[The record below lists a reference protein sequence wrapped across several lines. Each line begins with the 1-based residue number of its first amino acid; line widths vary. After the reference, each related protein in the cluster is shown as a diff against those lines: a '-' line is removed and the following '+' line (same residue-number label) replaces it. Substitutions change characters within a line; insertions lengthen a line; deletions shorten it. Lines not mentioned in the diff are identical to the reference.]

1 MEQRRDREA
10 IWNLANLMR
19 AKKLPHPRR
28 FIMDTNYENK
38 AITLT
43 EEEEAKQREMMER
56 LKDEMK
62 VEDVP
67 A

>member
-1 MEQRRDREA
+1 
-10 IWNLANLMR
+10 
-19 AKKLPHPRR
+19 
-28 FIMDTNYENK
+28 MDTNYENK